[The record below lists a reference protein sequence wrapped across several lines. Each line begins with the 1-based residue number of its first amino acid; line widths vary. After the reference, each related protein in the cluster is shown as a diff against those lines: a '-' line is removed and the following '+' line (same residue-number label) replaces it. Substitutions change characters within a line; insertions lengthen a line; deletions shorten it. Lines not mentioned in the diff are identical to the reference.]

1 MPNIVRYGSKG
12 ADALLCQK
20 CLKNAGFYPYNLDG
34 VFGTYSVG
42 SVLKRT
48 GLKGFQLKY
57 GHTPDG
63 IAGSKTWPDLLK
75 FQPKPTPT
83 PTPKPTPN
91 PGAGVYLES
100 SWNDDDQDTDYT
112 CGPTSSAMALSTLG
126 VYTTEAEMAKEE
138 GTTKRGTPHAGI
150 IKGCINE
157 AQQKGITLQAQ
168 ELTLTRIGG
177 FKGLGEVISNPNKAV
192 IAHGNT
198 KGWPTYYKGTYGHYV
213 FPVKVD
219 INQSRISIAD
229 PARKATLI
237 YSFNE
242 FKAGLDLVSQPS
254 FIVLEKK

>member
-1 MPNIVRYGSKG
+1 MPSIVKYGSKG

-20 CLKNAGFYPYNLDG
+20 CLKNAGFYPYKLDG
-34 VFGTYSVG
+34 IFGTYSVG

-75 FQPKPTPT
+75 FKPREATT
-83 PTPKPTPN
+83 
-91 PGAGVYLES
+91 GGVYCES
-100 SWNDDDQDTDYT
+100 SWNDDDQDTDHT

-126 VYTTEAEMAKEE
+126 VITTEAEMAREE
-138 GTTKRGTPHAGI
+138 ATTERGTPHEGI
-150 IKGCINE
+150 IKGCIHE
-157 AQQKGITLQAQ
+157 AQEKGVVLQAM
-168 ELTLTRIGG
+168 ELTLTGIGSW
-177 FKGLGEVISNPNKAV
+177 KGLGETIANPNKAV

-198 KGWPTYYKGTYGHYV
+198 KGWPSYYKGTYGHYV
-213 FPVKVD
+213 FPVKLD
-219 INQSRISIAD
+219 MNQARIWIAD
-229 PARKATLI
+229 PARKATLV
-237 YSFNE
+237 YSLNE